1 MPDIICVSGTNY
13 GDCGKGLVANHF
25 STEKSLVVLCSNSC
39 QRAHTVVHKGIRH
52 VFRHFGSGTLKGAY
66 TYLTDDFMINPA
78 MFRDEYEKL
87 KSIGFEPKVYYNPRC
102 IIVSPYDMIS
112 NQLVETSRGDNR
124 HSSCGCGAWE
134 TRLRTK
140 DYKSFRERKDLTLAD
155 PEHFVSYTIPEIV
168 RYYAASRFVD
178 GSSCFKGMREFATD
192 IARLNFESDVA
203 FFLDHAIP
211 ITSMEHESEFFHSF
225 DKVIFENSQGLLLD
239 TMYNDDIDRTT
250 PAHVGAYIPS
260 QIIHRVFALDR
271 NITVKNIYVTRTY
284 FTRHGNGDIGT
295 FGECSKASI
304 NAFMEDKT
312 NVPNPWQGNL
322 RYGLISKIDARLML
336 MRMMKDNAFLTDPVL
351 GEIKSDLCLVITHIN
366 EYKNEQLLDVFNSN
380 SSVKIYLSDNEEEVY
395 ELDQR

>member
-1 MPDIICVSGTNY
+1 
-13 GDCGKGLVANHF
+13 
-25 STEKSLVVLCSNSC
+25 
-39 QRAHTVVHKGIRH
+39 
-52 VFRHFGSGTLKGAY
+52 
-66 TYLTDDFMINPA
+66 
-78 MFRDEYEKL
+78 
-87 KSIGFEPKVYYNPRC
+87 
-102 IIVSPYDMIS
+102 MIS

-134 TRLRTK
+134 TRLRVR
-140 DYKSFRERKDLTLAD
+140 DYKSFRERRDLTLAD

-203 FFLDHAIP
+203 FFLDHAIQ

-295 FGECSKASI
+295 FGECSKSSI

-351 GEIKSDLCLVITHIN
+351 GEIKSDLCLVVTHVN

-380 SSVKIYLSDNEEEVY
+380 SSVRIYLSENEEEIY
-395 ELDQR
+395 ESENT